1 MSGRILTTF
10 ILISADFRRIVSL
23 NKDNNEEQ
31 EYNNS
36 EIMCELFSFVAI
48 VKKKFLKKIEIKIN

>member
-1 MSGRILTTF
+1 
-10 ILISADFRRIVSL
+10 VSL

-48 VKKKFLKKIEIKIN
+48 VKKKFLKKLRLKLIDLKIDKKININN